1 MTHLRTPNEYFNYF
15 KTKRSRS
22 CKCTTTSV
30 NYGPSAIE
38 ITTIQRYE
46 NYEINGTYNQQ
57 ELLNH
62 IENSHV
68 FANPNKHHLIQNLT
82 NFNNDQLIFNVS
94 RKTPLNLESK
104 VIVLNQLLG
113 NNSVTS
119 VTMSELWSIS
129 FSKKAQNQNELIST
143 ILTSSSN
150 NSAPF
155 AHPLIH
161 NVDVLSLQELSQKL
175 QLPTTSVPA

>member
-1 MTHLRTPNEYFNYF
+1 MNILITL
-15 KTKRSRS
+15 KQKDLDAVSAQQLLA
-22 CKCTTTSV
+22 
-30 NYGPSAIE
+30 NYGPSSIE

-46 NYEINGTYNQQ
+46 NYEISGSYNQQ
-57 ELLNH
+57 LLLKH

-94 RKTPLNLESK
+94 RKSPLNLESK
-104 VIVLNQLLG
+104 VSVLNQLLG
-113 NNSVTS
+113 NNSITS

-129 FSKKAQNQNELIST
+129 FSKKILDQNELMST

-161 NVDVLSLQELSQKL
+161 NVDILSLQELSQKL
-175 QLPTTSVPA
+175 QLPTTSVSA